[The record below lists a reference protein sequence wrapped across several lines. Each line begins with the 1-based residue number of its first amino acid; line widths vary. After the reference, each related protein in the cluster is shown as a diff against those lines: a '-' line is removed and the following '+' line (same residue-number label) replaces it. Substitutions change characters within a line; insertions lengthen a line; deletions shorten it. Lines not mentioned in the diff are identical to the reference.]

1 MADGRRDTS
10 DTIRLVVIG
19 ILVLVLAALVID
31 NTDDVPIGYVFG
43 DTDMPLVVVILVSAV
58 LGALIAWLF
67 RRARRD

>member
-31 NTDDVPIGYVFG
+31 NTDDVEIGYLFG
-43 DTDMPLVVVILVSAV
+43 ETDMPLVVVILVSAV

>member
-58 LGALIAWLF
+58 LGALIAWLL